1 MSSFDDF
8 SHRKGFPAGMELHA
22 ELNMNAWEGEIFGD
36 LPILVFVS
44 RFRRHLDRGLKWAI
58 LCLSIRTAI
67 ERQSAR
73 GNGNRWKRRLCARRV
88 LADFKAE
95 AIKS

>member
-8 SHRKGFPAGMELHA
+8 SHRSPFPAGVELNA

-36 LPILVFVS
+36 LPVLVFVS
-44 RFRRHLDRGLKWAI
+44 RFRRYLDRGLKWSI
-58 LCLSIRTAI
+58 LCLHIRTAI

-73 GNGNRWKRRLCARRV
+73 GNGNRARKR
-88 LADFKAE
+88 AE
-95 AIKS
+95 ALKS